1 MDQFNIFEALN
12 IKIPQNTANGKKSR
26 KGADPKKASRKKDSF
41 SLPLTVYTGYH
52 EPLSITEEGK
62 TEISRKEL
70 AEKIS
75 SAFPEYTEC
84 ICDYDKKGNNIYAY
98 LNPDTLITKG
108 NISINSDTRML
119 LGLETFDLSSV
130 LVSRS
135 CDTTVSDLSKIVT
148 DEIGLLKGETLGFYH
163 IAPANIIVPA
173 FPEKC
178 MPKTASLPIN
188 VLLPDRDMITVTKG
202 IYEDAGL
209 SANAPDAKGLIK
221 AVSGHWPELLRG
233 FGVCYTQNIAIVFP
247 KYSKKKTSSSNGDM
261 IPVSG
266 TIISLVFTR
275 IALTPDM
282 FGGATEVSKDEII
295 RLLAKDYPEYSSSRT
310 EIIYDDKNRLIIPV
324 LKGSKKGH
332 GLIPTLNDPSLM
344 QQHEKEF
351 LPYYKLEGQKQ
362 VRVENTPFAR
372 FEKKGGTVTF
382 KYRLPK
388 IPAKIYSE
396 CLTFFTK
403 VAEEKDTE
411 AMMQLFY
418 DMQKEKY
425 FLYVPEQEA
434 SYAQVNVNRNW
445 RLEQKHLLIMDIHSH
460 GRINCSFSGTDDE
473 DEKGTRFFCV
483 FYDLFGNPKCDIRCG
498 CAGSFSP
505 VSLDALFNL

>member
-26 KGADPKKASRKKDSF
+26 KGETPKKASRNKHSF
-41 SLPLTVYTGYH
+41 ALPLTVYTGYH
-52 EPLSITEEGK
+52 KPLSITAEGK
-62 TEISRKEL
+62 TEISRQEL

-84 ICDYDKKGNNIYAY
+84 ICDYDKKGNNVYAY

-108 NISINSDTRML
+108 NISINSDTRLL

-130 LVSRS
+130 LVSKS
-135 CDTTVSDLSKIVT
+135 CDAAVSDLSKIVT
-148 DEIGLLKGETLGFYH
+148 DKIDLLKGETLGFYH

-173 FPEKC
+173 FPEKRI
-178 MPKTASLPIN
+178 PKTASLPID
-188 VLLPDRDMITVTKG
+188 VLLPDREMITVTKG

-209 SANAPDAKGLIK
+209 STNAPDAKGLIK

-233 FGVCYTQNIAIVFP
+233 FGICYTQNIAIVFP
-247 KYSKKKTSSSNGDM
+247 KYSKKTPSSSNGDM

-266 TIISLVFTR
+266 TIISLVFTK

-282 FGGATEVSKDEII
+282 FGGAKEASKDEII

-324 LKGSKKGH
+324 LKGSKKG
-332 GLIPTLNDPSLM
+332 GLIPTLNNPSLM
-344 QQHEKEF
+344 RQHEKEF
-351 LPYYKLEGQKQ
+351 LPYYKLEG
-362 VRVENTPFAR
+362 
-372 FEKKGGTVTF
+372 
-382 KYRLPK
+382 
-388 IPAKIYSE
+388 
-396 CLTFFTK
+396 
-403 VAEEKDTE
+403 
-411 AMMQLFY
+411 
-418 DMQKEKY
+418 
-425 FLYVPEQEA
+425 PEQEA
-434 SYAQVNVNRNW
+434 SYAQVHVNRNW

-460 GRINCSFSGTDDE
+460 GRINCSFSGTDDD

-498 CAGSFSP
+498 CAGTFSP
-505 VSLDALFNL
+505 VSLDTLFNL